1 MSTVTDAQNPD
12 AAASGAHLPF
22 PYSVKRHGL
31 TITNCDDEPVR
42 TPGCIQGHGLMLALN
57 PADLVVTQA
66 SENWPGWN
74 GRSVESMLGQP
85 LAQVLG
91 QAEGKR
97 VTDLLASE
105 VLEGNPL
112 YALTTRLAT
121 GPKAGVSLDLSIHL
135 ADGVLIAELEP
146 TGRDSAPPISAGDY
160 YSMVKQTLVRL
171 KAAASL
177 AEFCEVA
184 AAEVRRIT
192 RLDRVMVYRF
202 HADDTGQ
209 VLGDSHRADLH
220 SWLGLRYPAKDI
232 PKPAREI
239 FKRIGVRP
247 LPDVDGV
254 LCEMVPLLNPR
265 TRRPLDMTHCALR
278 GASVMYTEYLRNMGV
293 AATLAMPIL
302 RAGELWGLMVCHHY
316 TPIEMPFPVRAAAE
330 FMAQMVS
337 LEIAAAEGREH
348 LQYRLD
354 LDTAHYAALAHA
366 SAEGRLGALTE
377 GDTSLLAGIRAGGV
391 AVSEHGR
398 WSTAGNTPEPGQLD
412 ALTRWLGQRV
422 EMPGDGRPV
431 VSLDA
436 LSSHFPEAA
445 EWGPVAAGLLA
456 IPISQRLHGDWVLW
470 FRPEQLQTFLWG
482 GNPYD
487 QPTAAGPYGA
497 RLTPRKSFDIW
508 QEEARGRSAPWLPV
522 ELEAALTLRGLLR
535 DVVIGRAEQLSV
547 LNTDLV
553 RSNDELD
560 AFAYVAGHDLKE
572 PLRGIHKHAHQLRQD
587 AEASHASGAQ
597 SRARLDAML
606 RLTVRMDGLLDA
618 LLHFSRVGR
627 LSLEREEVRLDELLA
642 DAVDSLGAR
651 LEDGRVEMRVPR
663 SMPAVRCDRVRT
675 REIFANL
682 IANAAKY
689 NEKSERWVEVGY
701 IDPGEMPRPAGGWGS
716 AARLAGQRVFYVRD
730 NGIGI
735 EERHRDRVFM
745 MFKRLHARD
754 AFGGGSGAGLA
765 IAKKLV
771 EQHRGAIWFES
782 ALSVGTTFYFTL
794 GSAEAGAEA
803 GVGAGVADE

>member
-1 MSTVTDAQNPD
+1 MSTVTDMPNPD
-12 AAASGAHLPF
+12 APSRAAGLPF
-22 PYSVKRHGL
+22 PYSVKRHGVNL
-31 TITNCDDEPVR
+31 GNCDDEPVR

-57 PADLVVTQA
+57 PAGFVVTQA
-66 SENWPGWN
+66 SENWPDWN
-74 GRSVESMLGQP
+74 GLPLGSMLGQT

-91 QAEGKR
+91 QAESER
-97 VTDLLASE
+97 VAVLLASE
-105 VLEGNPL
+105 LLEGNPL
-112 YALTTRLAT
+112 YALTTRLAS
-121 GPKAGVSLDLSIHL
+121 GPKAGVALDLSIHL

-146 TGRDSAPPISAGDY
+146 TGRDNAPPTTAGDY

-177 AEFCEVA
+177 ADFCAVA

-202 HADDTGQ
+202 HADDTGE
-209 VLGDSHRADLH
+209 VLADAHRDDLH
-220 SWLGLRYPAKDI
+220 SWLGLRYPATDI

-247 LPDVDGV
+247 LPDVDV
-254 LCEMVPLLNPR
+254 ALCEMVPLLNPV
-265 TRRPLDMTHCALR
+265 TGRPLDMTHCALR
-278 GASVMYTEYLRNMGV
+278 GPSVMYTEYLRNMGV
-293 AATLAMPIL
+293 AATLTMPIL
-302 RAGELWGLMVCHHY
+302 RGGQLWGLIACHHLAPVDM
-316 TPIEMPFPVRAAAE
+316 TFPVRAAAE

-348 LQYRLD
+348 VQYRLD
-354 LDTAHYAALAHA
+354 LDAAHYVALARA
-366 SAEGRLGALTE
+366 SSEARVGALTE
-377 GDTSLLAGIRAGGV
+377 GHTGLLAGIRAGGV
-391 AVSEHGR
+391 AVSEQGR
-398 WSTAGNTPEPGQLD
+398 WSMAGNTPEPPELD
-412 ALTRWLGQRV
+412 ALCRWLRHSV
-422 EMPGDGRPV
+422 DLPGDGRPV
-431 VSLDA
+431 VALDA
-436 LSSHFPEAA
+436 LSAYFPEAA
-445 EWGPVAAGLLA
+445 GWAPLAAGLLA
-456 IPISQRLHGDWVLW
+456 IPISQHLHGDWVLW
-470 FRPEQLQTFLWG
+470 FRPEQVQTFKWG
-482 GNPYD
+482 GNPND
-487 QPTAAGPYGA
+487 KPTVAGPHGA
-497 RLTPRKSFDIW
+497 RLTPRKSFEIW

-522 ELEAALTLRGLLR
+522 ELDAALKLRVLLR
-535 DVVIGRAEQLSV
+535 DVVIGRAEQLAV

-572 PLRGIHKHAHQLRQD
+572 PLRGIHKHAHQLLQD
-587 AEASHASGAQ
+587 AEANHAAGNQ

-627 LSLEREEVRLDELLA
+627 LSMDREEMHLDELLA

-651 LEDGRVEMRVPR
+651 LEDGRVEIRVPR
-663 SMPAVRCDRVRT
+663 PLPVVRCDRVRT

-682 IANAAKY
+682 VANAAKY
-689 NEKSERWVEVGY
+689 NDKAERWIEVGFLDP
-701 IDPGEMPRPAGGWGS
+701 IDPPAPADRWGV
-716 AARLAGQRVFYVRD
+716 AARLAGERVFYVRD

-735 EERHRDRVFM
+735 EDRHRDRVFM

-782 ALSVGTTFYFTL
+782 VAGVGTTFFFTL
-794 GSAEAGAEA
+794 GTVEVRA
-803 GVGAGVADE
+803 ADD

>member
-1 MSTVTDAQNPD
+1 MSTLANAPPPV
-12 AAASGAHLPF
+12 AASGGAGLPF
-22 PYSVKRHGL
+22 PYSVKRHGVSL
-31 TITNCDDEPVR
+31 TNCDDEPVR

-57 PADLVVTQA
+57 PADLVVTQI
-66 SENWPGWN
+66 SENWPDWN
-74 GRSVESMLGQP
+74 GRPVESMLGQT

-91 QAEGKR
+91 QAEAER
-97 VTDLLASE
+97 VAALLASE
-105 VLEGNPL
+105 LLEANPL
-112 YALTTRLAT
+112 YALTTRLGA
-121 GPKAGVSLDLSIHL
+121 GPKADVPLDLSIHL
-135 ADGVLIAELEP
+135 ADGVLIVELEP
-146 TGRDSAPPISAGDY
+146 TGRDNAPPISAGDY

-177 AEFCEVA
+177 AGFCEVA

-192 RLDRVMVYRF
+192 RLDRVMVYHF

-247 LPDVDGV
+247 LPDVDAQ
-254 LCEMVPLLNPR
+254 LCEMVPLLNP
-265 TRRPLDMTHCALR
+265 TTGRPLDMTHCALR
-278 GASVMYTEYLRNMGV
+278 GASKMYTEYLRNMGV
-293 AATLAMPIL
+293 AATLAMPVL
-302 RAGELWGLMVCHHY
+302 RAGELWGLIVCHHY

-348 LQYRLD
+348 VQYQLD

-366 SAEGRLGALTE
+366 ATEARLGALAE
-377 GDTSLLAGIRAGGV
+377 GPASLLEGIRAGGV

-398 WSTAGNTPEPGQLD
+398 WSMAGNTPEPAELD
-412 ALTRWLGQRV
+412 ALIRWLTQST

-431 VSLDA
+431 VALDA
-436 LSSHFPEAA
+436 LSSHFAEAA
-445 EWGPVAAGLLA
+445 GWAPVAAGLLA
-456 IPISQRLHGDWVLW
+456 IPISQSLHGDWVLW
-470 FRPEQLQTFLWG
+470 FRPEQLQTFKWG

-487 QPTAAGPYGA
+487 KPMTDSLHGA
-497 RLTPRKSFDIW
+497 RLTPRKSFEIW

-522 ELEAALTLRGLLR
+522 ELDAALKLRVLVR
-535 DVVIGRAEQLSV
+535 DVVIGRAEQLAV

-572 PLRGIHKHAHQLRQD
+572 PLRGIHKHAHQLLQD
-587 AEASHASGAQ
+587 AQASQASDDP
-597 SRARLDAML
+597 SRVRLDAML

-627 LSLEREEVRLDELLA
+627 LLLERDEVPLDEVLA
-642 DAVDSLGAR
+642 DALDSLGAR
-651 LEDGRVEMRVPR
+651 LEESGVAMRVPR
-663 SMPAVRCDRVRT
+663 PLPAAHCDRVRM

-682 IANAAKY
+682 VANAAKY
-689 NEKSERWVEVGY
+689 NDKPERWAEVGY
-701 IDPGEMPRPAGGWGS
+701 LDPGEAPRPADRWGA

-735 EERHRDRVFM
+735 EDRHRDRVFM

-765 IAKKLV
+765 IVKKLV

-782 ALSVGTTFYFTL
+782 TPGVGTTFYFTL
-794 GSAEAGAEA
+794 GNAEVQA
-803 GVGAGVADE
+803 ADD